1 MDYLGS
7 ILHLQGLLI
16 PDVEQAIL
24 EQGRVLPVPL
34 VVPADVERRFQAAAE
49 KFHPEIRI
57 PGNFPLQAG
66 ADAFVTHWEE
76 STKRFTAGN
85 FLNERTP
92 QPKQYLSLLKCI
104 WIMKGIQESNGL
116 RNAPQNSQWQ
126 GYIDQLNEDLSNEC
140 QRFAAPSA
148 HRLIAP
154 ELNSVRG
161 DDEYNIWHGE
171 NIAQYISPH
180 TEKCLE
186 EVLNIPMPSPSESV
200 HRDMTI
206 YRLGLT
212 TYRLVESVEDK
223 TTPSTTRQ
231 DFKLDVDLKTV
242 TLTPLYATP
251 SSRPKSLEVLI
262 TSGSTQTNPT
272 FQDHKHILRL
282 QHLLTGYKV
291 YEHYDQAMVT
301 VSFFISGQ
309 ATPVEEHGRLQLWLP
324 HPFFSSSTSAS
335 VASSSIQSP
344 THGSRASLSNAMESM
359 TIGNSRDD
367 VRVTPS
373 RLTNRSSQTSVNTAK
388 GSIPPGIHR
397 ENIAPSRFSVTSS
410 AAKLKRRASSVMTSS
425 SSASRSTVSSI
436 TTISTGTGKAHLHA
450 KPAKPLFV
458 ILLKSRDASAKL
470 AITAIQLDD
479 KTEVKRE
486 RCGCRTSNSQCRVS
500 CIERSGGHLLVQ
512 RWDADQGLGSWN
524 LARLGVEQRKELP
537 EDEWNDIKRVSI
549 SFQSLEGMLFFVHEI
564 ITILLLRK
572 ILISTFRPLQIQR

>member
-1 MDYLGS
+1 LDYLGS

-34 VVPADVERRFQAAAE
+34 VVPADVERRFQTAAE
-49 KFHPEIRI
+49 KSHPEIRI

-148 HRLIAP
+148 HQLIAP
-154 ELNSVRG
+154 DLNSARR

-200 HRDMTI
+200 QRDMTI

-223 TTPSTTRQ
+223 TTSSTTRQ

-262 TSGSTQTNPT
+262 TSGNTQTNPT
-272 FQDHKHILRL
+272 FQDYKHILRL

-301 VSFFISGQ
+301 VSFISGQ

-344 THGSRASLSNAMESM
+344 TRGSRASLSNAMESM

-367 VRVTPS
+367 VRVTSS

-397 ENIAPSRFSVTSS
+397 ENIAPRRFSVTSS
-410 AAKLKRRASSVMTSS
+410 ATKLKRRASSVMTSS

-450 KPAKPLFV
+450 KPAKPLLV
-458 ILLKSRDASAKL
+458 IFLKSRDASAKL

-500 CIERSGGHLLVQ
+500 CIERSEGHLLVQ

-537 EDEWNDIKRVSI
+537 EDAWNDIKRVSM
-549 SFQSLEGMLFFVHEI
+549 SFQSLEGTSFFVH
-564 ITILLLRK
+564 
-572 ILISTFRPLQIQR
+572 